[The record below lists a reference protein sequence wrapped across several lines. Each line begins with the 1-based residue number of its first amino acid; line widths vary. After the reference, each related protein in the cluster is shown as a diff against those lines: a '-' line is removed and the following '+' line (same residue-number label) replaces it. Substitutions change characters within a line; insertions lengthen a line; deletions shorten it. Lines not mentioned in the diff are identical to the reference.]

1 VVLASVTED
10 LGSLLICSTFVVV
23 RDTCQP
29 PLLKDTV
36 VVGSI
41 LILNRET
48 VSHLILRGLKARAKK
63 AECILAVISL

>member
-1 VVLASVTED
+1 MTED

-63 AECILAVISL
+63 AECILAVVSL

>member
-1 VVLASVTED
+1 MTED
-10 LGSLLICSTFVVV
+10 LGSLLICSTSVVV
-23 RDTCQP
+23 RDTCQS

-63 AECILAVISL
+63 AECILAVVSL

>member
-1 VVLASVTED
+1 MTED

-41 LILNRET
+41 LILNSET
-48 VSHLILRGLKARAKK
+48 VSHLILRGLKAGAKK
-63 AECILAVISL
+63 AECILAVVSL